1 MICCVKSVRISSF
14 FAPYFPTF
22 GLNTDKKNT
31 EYGHFS
37 RNNAL
42 ETCVNYVIEVQLK
55 IFATY
60 QLCHEVFYKQVDT
73 MYAISFAFFLQV

>member
-1 MICCVKSVRISSF
+1 MSYCVKSVRIWSF

-22 GLNTDKKNT
+22 GLNTDKKNS

-37 RNNAL
+37 RSNAL

-60 QLCHEVFYKQVDT
+60 QLCHEGFYKQVDS
-73 MYAISFAFFLQV
+73 MYAILFAFFLQV